1 MSTDEIRAIELLSR
15 VSYGRVATSM
25 RAMPFVAPARHV
37 VSDGRVLLR
46 MHRGLGY
53 HRACNGSVVAYG
65 ADNCDS
71 GAEHIW
77 SVQFTGTA
85 EIVEPTAEER
95 AAFGPEPVRVDGEP
109 FTPVFMRIDPQFVT
123 VHELDY
129 RGQTKDG
136 PRAESLAENP
146 AGDLAEGP
154 AGSAGREPAE
164 GPGRE
169 PAEGP
174 GREPAGNAS
183 ESPSGPSAGA
193 PARAPGEGPFEARS
207 GAGFGADPEAG
218 SEVGAEIRPEVD
230 PEAGAGPRHETRPE
244 APPEERHLHH
254 AA

>member
-37 VSDGRVLLR
+37 VADGRVLLR

-71 GAEHIW
+71 GADHLW
-77 SVQFTGTA
+77 AVQFTGTA
-85 EIVEPTAEER
+85 EIVEPTPQER

-109 FTPVFMRIDPQFVT
+109 FTPVFLRIEPQFVT

-129 RGQTKDG
+129 
-136 PRAESLAENP
+136 
-146 AGDLAEGP
+146 
-154 AGSAGREPAE
+154 
-164 GPGRE
+164 
-169 PAEGP
+169 
-174 GREPAGNAS
+174 
-183 ESPSGPSAGA
+183 SGH
-193 PARAPGEGPFEARS
+193 
-207 GAGFGADPEAG
+207 
-218 SEVGAEIRPEVD
+218 
-230 PEAGAGPRHETRPE
+230 AGAGPQDDSEATPAAGPGAGPETGPAARPPAGSEPRRETRPGR
-244 APPEERHLHH
+244 PSVERRLHH